1 MEEWETRR
9 VAIERARET
18 RLQPPAPVAGEESEE
33 DAAPQQHDATNPGMA
48 AAVRGVTPRVPAMPV
63 TREPETPQ
71 PHREKSIHDLVG
83 HLALVTRQ
91 LTPSELRHNPSA
103 MQALDHEWE
112 KLARMGTWD
121 ASGVCEYEAARKR
134 ALEEGRAAHFGR
146 LCGFSSEKAR

>member
-1 MEEWETRR
+1 MWETMPHTQKERAVEEWETRR
-9 VAIERARET
+9 AAIERAREI
-18 RLQPPAPVAGEESEE
+18 RLQPPVLVAGEDSEE
-33 DAAPQQHDATNPGMA
+33 DEAPRTHDAATPGLA

-63 TREPETPQ
+63 TREPEAPQ
-71 PHREKSIHDLVG
+71 PHREKSVHDLVG

-112 KLARMGTWD
+112 KLAKMGARD

-134 ALEEGRAAHFGR
+134 AG
-146 LCGFSSEKAR
+146 